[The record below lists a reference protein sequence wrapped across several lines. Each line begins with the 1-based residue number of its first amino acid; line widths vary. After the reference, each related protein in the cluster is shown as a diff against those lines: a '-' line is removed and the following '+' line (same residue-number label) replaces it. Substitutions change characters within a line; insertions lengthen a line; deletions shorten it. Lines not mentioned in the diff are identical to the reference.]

1 MSTLG
6 VLARNEFLKTRKR
19 PAFWVALGLFTV
31 LDGLGFGG
39 ELYTALTRPE
49 REFSLPGAWNNI
61 LGESSILPLIFGSV
75 ALLLLIASEFSWR
88 TARQNVID
96 GLTRGHWFWGK
107 ALLVAGVVPVFVL
120 IHVALGGGLALV
132 GTEGG
137 GDPLFAAT
145 HARALGGVLLSG
157 WGLGALAL
165 LVGTVLRSTGGAMAV
180 WFFYV
185 VFGERLIAGIIG
197 RAWPGAREA
206 LRYLPVRS
214 IDGLRDPLLHDPAAL
229 AAAVEQARAAGN
241 PPPDPGDPV
250 ALTVAAVLWILVI
263 VAAGYLAFRRRDL

>member
-1 MSTLG
+1 MTTPG

-19 PAFWVALGLFTV
+19 PAFWVALGLF
-31 LDGLGFGG
+31 LLIDGLGFGG
-39 ELYTALTRPE
+39 QLYSALTDPE
-49 REFSLPGAWNNI
+49 RSFSLPRAWNNI

-96 GLTRGHWFWGK
+96 GLTRGQWYWGK
-107 ALLVAGVVPVFVL
+107 AVLVFAAVPLFVL
-120 IHVALGGGLALV
+120 AHVGLGAGLALV
-132 GTEGG
+132 GTETG
-137 GDPLFAAT
+137 GDVLFAAS

-229 AAAVEQARAAGN
+229 AEAVERARAAGTA
-241 PPPDPGDPV
+241 PPDPGDPL
-250 ALTVAAVLWILVI
+250 ALAVAAVLWILVI
-263 VAAGYLAFRRRDL
+263 VSAGYLAFRQRDL